1 MAVKVN
7 RWVAGVRRL
16 VYVMQDLTHYI
27 ILVLNTKLLE
37 KLLLM
42 EYNKSEEEKKRKRGC

>member
-16 VYVMQDLTHYI
+16 VYVMQDLTHYV
-27 ILVLNTKLLE
+27 ILENNEQNFK
-37 KLLLM
+37 
-42 EYNKSEEEKKRKRGC
+42 